1 MDKQPNLYKQFLKDI
16 HPELFGWFKRFI
28 KEKDIYK
35 QFIEFAHSEFGK
47 DFKKYTERCL
57 HITLT
62 GVARFY
68 VGKLP
73 SCRSDEKDRPL
84 SSFLEKWSKADG
96 KQKAELKKGPGY
108 GIGFGQSGQ

>member
-1 MDKQPNLYKQFLKDI
+1 MAGSNVSLRK
-16 HPELFGWFKRFI
+16 
-28 KEKDIYK
+28 KDIYK
-35 QFIEFAHSEFGK
+35 QFIEFAHPEFGK

-73 SCRSDEKDRPL
+73 SCHSDEKDRLL
-84 SSFLEKWSKADG
+84 SSFLEKWNKADY
-96 KQKAELKKGPGY
+96 KQKEKLRKVLDY
-108 GIGFGQSGQ
+108 DIGFG

>member
-16 HPELFGWFKRFI
+16 HPELFGRFKRFI

-62 GVARFY
+62 E
-68 VGKLP
+68 LP
-73 SCRSDEKDRPL
+73 DSM
-84 SSFLEKWSKADG
+84 
-96 KQKAELKKGPGY
+96 
-108 GIGFGQSGQ
+108 

>member
-35 QFIEFAHSEFGK
+35 QFIEFARSEFGK

-73 SCRSDEKDRPL
+73 SCRSDEKDRLL
-84 SSFLEKWSKADG
+84 SSFLEKWNKADY
-96 KQKAELKKGPGY
+96 KQKEKLRKSLGY
-108 GIGFGQSGQ
+108 DIGFV

>member
-16 HPELFGWFKRFI
+16 HPELFGRFKRFI
-28 KEKDIYK
+28 KEKNIYK
-35 QFIEFAHSEFGK
+35 QFIEFAHPEFGK

-57 HITLT
+57 RITLT

-73 SCRSDEKDRPL
+73 SYCSDEKDRLL
-84 SSFLEKWSKADG
+84 SSFLEKWNKADY
-96 KQKAELKKGPGY
+96 KQKEKLRKVLGY
-108 GIGFGQSGQ
+108 DIGFG

>member
-1 MDKQPNLYKQFLKDI
+1 MDKQLNLYRQFLKDI
-16 HPELFGWFKRFI
+16 LPELFGRFKRFI

-62 GVARFY
+62 E
-68 VGKLP
+68 LP
-73 SCRSDEKDRPL
+73 DSM
-84 SSFLEKWSKADG
+84 
-96 KQKAELKKGPGY
+96 
-108 GIGFGQSGQ
+108 

>member
-1 MDKQPNLYKQFLKDI
+1 MDKQLNLYKQFLKDI
-16 HPELFGWFKRFI
+16 LPELFGRFKRFI

-57 HITLT
+57 HITLM

-68 VGKLP
+68 VSKLP
-73 SCRSDEKDRPL
+73 SYRSDEKDRLL
-84 SSFLEKWSKADG
+84 SSFLEKWNKANY
-96 KQKAELKKGPGY
+96 KQKEKLRKVLGY
-108 GIGFGQSGQ
+108 DIGFG

>member
-35 QFIEFAHSEFGK
+35 QLIEFARCEVGK
-47 DFKKYTERCL
+47 DFNKYTERSL

-73 SCRSDEKDRPL
+73 SCRSDEKDRLL
-84 SSFLEKWSKADG
+84 SSFLEKWNKADY
-96 KQKAELKKGPGY
+96 KQKEKLRKSLVY
-108 GIGFGQSGQ
+108 DIGFG

>member
-16 HPELFGWFKRFI
+16 LPELFGRFKRFI

-68 VGKLP
+68 VDKLP
-73 SCRSDEKDRPL
+73 SCRSDEKDRLL
-84 SSFLEKWSKADG
+84 SSFLEKWNKADY
-96 KQKAELKKGPGY
+96 KQKEKLRKGLGY
-108 GIGFGQSGQ
+108 DIGFG